1 MKRLRCDANGM
12 APRQQYALANPVD
25 PKDLVSV
32 RRFAKT
38 FTIAGRRF
46 ETILTVDRVKGEFFW
61 HARVSVLDIAFK
73 PIPRKNLDKADL
85 GAAKAVA
92 RILVMGVGQ
101 PSADKIMYDEK
112 TLQIRRPLTIQEE
125 RMANP

>member
-1 MKRLRCDANGM
+1 M

-25 PKDLVSV
+25 PKDLVAIQ
-32 RRFAKT
+32 RFAKT
-38 FTIAGRRF
+38 ITVAGRRF
-46 ETILTVDRVKGEFFW
+46 GTILTVDKVKGRFFW
-61 HARVSVLDIAFK
+61 HACVSVLDIAFK
-73 PIPRKNLDKADL
+73 PIPRKNLDKAEL

-101 PSADKIMYDEK
+101 PNADKFIYDDS

-125 RMANP
+125 RMATA